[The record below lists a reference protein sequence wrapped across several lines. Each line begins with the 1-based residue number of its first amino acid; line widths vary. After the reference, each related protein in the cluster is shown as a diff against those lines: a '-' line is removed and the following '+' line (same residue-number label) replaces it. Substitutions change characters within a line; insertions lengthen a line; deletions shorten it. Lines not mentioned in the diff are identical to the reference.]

1 MNALVRR
8 DAFSSDELV
17 NKQIINTVE
26 LTKLTPGLNI
36 VTAAANTN
44 PFVTIRGQS
53 RGLAG
58 PGNPR

>member
-26 LTKLTPGLNI
+26 LTKLTPCL
-36 VTAAANTN
+36 
-44 PFVTIRGQS
+44 
-53 RGLAG
+53 
-58 PGNPR
+58 